1 MLLTLTT
8 THRPATDLGF
18 LLRKHPDRHQVFDV
32 GFGRAHVL
40 YPEATAERCTA
51 ALILDIDPI
60 ALVRGRRRD
69 GGGSEGGL
77 LAQYVNDRPYVASS
91 FLSVAL
97 SRVFGSAMSG
107 RSEGRVE
114 LADQPIPL
122 VARIMPIYCRGGVD
136 LIEHLFGPLGYQVAA
151 SPVLDRS
158 GAPSNYWDLT
168 VSGAV
173 ALAQLLSHLYVLIP
187 VLDDEKHYWVS
198 DDEIEKLLRRG
209 EGWLPRHPERELI
222 TRRYLKHGRRL
233 TRIALERLSELDE
246 SVVPDEDA
254 LATNLAKIEAPLR
267 LNDRRMERI
276 VSLLRESGA
285 RSVLDLGCG
294 SGRLIQLLLKD
305 KQFDRIVGID
315 ASIRELEMAQDRLN
329 LDRLPERQRERVS
342 LLQGALTYRD
352 KRLAGFDAAAVV
364 EVIEHIDP
372 PLLDSFANALFGAA
386 RPKTILLTTP
396 NVEYNAR
403 FEGLQDATLRHSDHR
418 FEWTRVEFET
428 WARDMAD
435 RFGYDVRLEGIG
447 DADPEL
453 GSPTQLGIFQWK

>member
-18 LLRKHPDRHQVFDV
+18 LLRKHPDRHQTFDV
-32 GFGRAHVL
+32 GFGTAHVL

-77 LAQYVNDRPYVASS
+77 LTQYVNDRPYVASS

-107 RSEGRVE
+107 RSEGRVA
-114 LADQPIPL
+114 LADQSILL
-122 VARIMPIYCRGGVD
+122 VARIMPIYCRGGID
-136 LIEHLFGPLGYQVAA
+136 LIERLFGPLGYQVAV
-151 SPVLDRS
+151 SPVVDRS
-158 GAPSNYWDLT
+158 GSPSNYWDLT
-168 VSGAV
+168 ISGTAM
-173 ALAQLLSHLYVLIP
+173 LAQLLSHLYVLIP
-187 VLDDEKHYWVS
+187 VLDDEKHYWVA

-209 EGWLPRHPERELI
+209 EGWLPQHPERELI

-246 SVVPDEDA
+246 TAAPDEDTPA
-254 LATNLAKIEAPLR
+254 ASLEKIEAPLR
-267 LNDRRMERI
+267 LNDRRMER
-276 VSLLRESGA
+276 VVDLLRQTGA

-305 KQFDRIVGID
+305 KQFEQIVGID
-315 ASIRELEMAQDRLN
+315 ASIRELEIARDRLN
-329 LDRLPERQRERVS
+329 LERMPERQRERVT

-403 FEGLQDATLRHSDHR
+403 FEGLPDAALRHSDHR
-418 FEWTRVEFET
+418 FEWNRAEFEA
-428 WARDMAD
+428 WARGIAD
-435 RFGYDVRLEGIG
+435 RFGYDVRFEGIG
-447 DADPEL
+447 DIDPDL
-453 GSPTQLGIFQWK
+453 GSPTQMGIFQWN